1 MFTYYSVTLQKHKDM
16 NTKVTLSYDEANS
29 LKDYIAEAVEEQKQQ
44 GEQPNASLLSVLDK
58 LQQPK
63 ELSFSCTDNEEDHV
77 YNFLI
82 GTESLQP
89 IKAMYGFICAAVDE
103 AKRTGYDLTPQE
115 LKEYIES
122 RLADFDE

>member
-1 MFTYYSVTLQKHKDM
+1 MT
-16 NTKVTLSYDEANS
+16 TKVTLSYDEANS

-44 GEQPNASLLSVLDK
+44 GEQPIASLLSVLDK
-58 LQQPK
+58 LQQHEEPAT
-63 ELSFSCTDNEEDHV
+63 SCTDNEKDILFNYLMEAD
-77 YNFLI
+77 
-82 GTESLQP
+82 SLQP